1 MINEKKDG
9 PPPATLRARDSSM
22 IAPRHHSTDR
32 TTVLVLAS
40 LTAAASLTAFLS
52 ARAEF
57 AVAGALLFA
66 LAMVQAA
73 VAVFLVGGRA
83 AMV

>member
-22 IAPRHHSTDR
+22 IPPHHPTNR
-32 TTVLVLAS
+32 TAVLVLAS

-57 AVAGALLFA
+57 AIAGALLFA
-66 LAMVQAA
+66 LAVAQAA
-73 VAVFLVGGRA
+73 VAVFVVGGGRA
-83 AMV
+83 

>member
-9 PPPATLRARDSSM
+9 PSPATLRARDSSM
-22 IAPRHHSTDR
+22 IAPPHHPTNR
-32 TTVLVLAS
+32 TAVLVLAS

-57 AVAGALLFA
+57 AIAGALLFA
-66 LAMVQAA
+66 LAVAQAA
-73 VAVFLVGGRA
+73 VAVFVVGGG
-83 AMV
+83 